1 MKHQL
6 TKEITKEFKKRSH
19 VVFNYQHRR
28 FNKIMSHIQDQNRV
42 AGQRKS
48 NGDRNRVRRA
58 YPSSER
64 WFKQRMKD
72 YRRKSRVDFKCEWSS
87 RHNAMRKVHRQRE
100 LSDLNQCYRRHY
112 SDNPWVG
119 KTSTEIQQQYWEHK
133 MSVQDK
139 VKKLGRPVVHQ
150 DGCGSNA
157 KLPGQTLVAELPDIP
172 LLDNR
177 THSGLKL
184 FASRE
189 MQSMEFSLFNTM
201 FRRNFSNEAW
211 VKTVLQHPAACVMN
225 TEDSYSIIWDSGAS
239 MCILNNKADF

>member
-1 MKHQL
+1 
-6 TKEITKEFKKRSH
+6 
-19 VVFNYQHRR
+19 
-28 FNKIMSHIQDQNRV
+28 MSHIQDQNRV

-133 MSVQDK
+133 CEYSLRENQ
-139 VKKLGRPVVHQ
+139 KLLGE
-150 DGCGSNA
+150 
-157 KLPGQTLVAELPDIP
+157 KLCWVIFFISLSDLFTQAREHSQNNRSFHLMCRVDCQNKSKCHADEMTG
-172 LLDNR
+172 LLDVCRPNDKTPDWWQR
-177 THSGLKL
+177 NEIKTINQKL
-184 FASRE
+184 ISQKSVKEACP
-189 MQSMEFSLFNTM
+189 NTM
-201 FRRNFSNEAW
+201 
-211 VKTVLQHPAACVMN
+211 Q
-225 TEDSYSIIWDSGAS
+225 
-239 MCILNNKADF
+239 